1 MKDSRVLID
10 TSVWI
15 SYFRDSDA
23 ALSDRV
29 SEMLAS
35 VEVCVPKVVIAELMQ
50 GARSEKEIA
59 ALEEFAEAFTI
70 IDQTESSWLQAG
82 KLSYTLKRK
91 GATVHLVD
99 CYIAV
104 LAEEHR
110 CAILT
115 LDRHF
120 TDIKQALPIELL

>member
-23 ALSDRV
+23 DLSDRV

-70 IDQTESSWLQAG
+70 IDQTERSWLQAG